1 MDTQVIKS
9 IRLEAEINN
18 FEVPIFPTSL
28 SKKEKKI
35 INKSME
41 LFLSRQKTFEGTLK
55 EFDALVTKAQTDV
68 DILLRQAE
76 MSQQLME
83 EQVTSGLLI

>member
-28 SKKEKKI
+28 SKKEKKLL
-35 INKSME
+35 INQWNY
-41 LFLSRQKTFEGTLK
+41 FLGQRTFEGTLK
-55 EFDALVTKAQTDV
+55 
-68 DILLRQAE
+68 
-76 MSQQLME
+76 SLMPSL
-83 EQVTSGLLI
+83 QKHKQMWIFY